1 VSGTLSL
8 PVSGAL
14 DGHYGPVAERPDL
27 DALIR
32 EHHVRLVRLAYV
44 CCGDAAEAEDIVA
57 DAYARAWPRLA
68 AGRVDEP
75 LAYLRR
81 AVLNRASSWRRHR
94 AVVRREASRRR
105 TEPRPED
112 TSARVGERGAL
123 LQALRRLPPAQMEVV
138 ALRFLEDLSE
148 AETAR
153 QLGLPLGTVKSRSA
167 RALDALRRQLAE
179 GTGDAGG

>member
-1 VSGTLSL
+1 M
-8 PVSGAL
+8 PGAL
-14 DGHYGPVAERPDL
+14 TVRLDAPRAGETWAVADRPEL

-68 AGRVDEP
+68 AGRIDEP
-75 LAYLRR
+75 LPYLRR

-94 AVVRREASRRR
+94 SVVRRFESRRKAQ
-105 TEPRPED
+105 PAAED
-112 TSARVGERGAL
+112 AAGEVGERDRL
-123 LQALRRLPPAQMEVV
+123 LDALRRLPPEQVQV
-138 ALRFLEDLSE
+138 IALRYLEDLSE

-153 QLGLPLGTVKSRSA
+153 QLGLPLGTVKSRAA
-167 RALDALRRQLAE
+167 RALDGLRRQLE
-179 GTGDAGG
+179 VDGGG

>member
-1 VSGTLSL
+1 MEAALVC
-8 PVSGAL
+8 PAL
-14 DGHYGPVAERPDL
+14 DAVRDQHGAVVDRPDL
-27 DALIR
+27 DDLIR
-32 EHHVRLVRLAYV
+32 LHHLRLVRLAYV

-81 AVLNRASSWRRHR
+81 AVFNRASSWRRHR
-94 AVVRREASRRR
+94 SVVRREEGRRR
-105 TEPRPED
+105 PPPAPED
-112 TSARVGERGAL
+112 AATDVGERDRL
-123 LQALRRLPPAQMEVV
+123 LEALRLLPPPQVEVI

-153 QLGLPLGTVKSRSA
+153 QLGLPLGTVKSRTA
-167 RALDALRRQLAE
+167 RALDALRRRLEAQDD
-179 GTGDAGG
+179 G